1 MPLYTILIYTFVHK
15 LNRHG
20 SALKA
25 VYVENRCVMT
35 CMPGGVGWFTN
46 KKAILGNH

>member
-1 MPLYTILIYTFVHK
+1 MDDSVQ
-15 LNRHG
+15 
-20 SALKA
+20 KA

-35 CMPGGVGWFTN
+35 CMPGGAGWFTN